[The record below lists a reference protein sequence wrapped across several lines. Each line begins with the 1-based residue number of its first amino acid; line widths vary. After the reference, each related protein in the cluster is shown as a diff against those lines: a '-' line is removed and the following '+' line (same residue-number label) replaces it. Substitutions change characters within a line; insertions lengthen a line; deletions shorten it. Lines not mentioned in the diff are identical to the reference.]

1 MNPETETMK
10 FSWQNPLNYLSKS
23 KNWIKGQKERDSDEG
38 DAGIGE
44 GLKLLGL
51 VRVGEGG
58 GLDESECGVRELEAG
73 IG

>member
-1 MNPETETMK
+1 M
-10 FSWQNPLNYLSKS
+10 
-23 KNWIKGQKERDSDEG
+23 KGQKERDSEEC
-38 DAGIGE
+38 DACIGE

-58 GLDESECGVRELEAG
+58 GSDESKCGVRELEAG